1 MMTHFMKQLIPL
13 VFSLLITTTIFSQ
26 NKTDKVTLTI
36 TPTTLIDPQPHL
48 RVGTD
53 FCINNI
59 IASCD
64 FGYGRGNMGWG
75 WSKDFR
81 FYEVRPELKFYV
93 FRKLYLGTE
102 VFRYKVTDVSTDGYY
117 MLPNSNTTIQF
128 SQADYER
135 RQTGF
140 TVKVG
145 LRIMAASRFN
155 IEFYGGVR
163 RAFDVVSYKNVQ
175 NPVATGEGPPFE
187 EWFGPTMETHAGNS
201 SQTNLSLGI
210 KLGYVI
216 VKQTPRKND

>member
-1 MMTHFMKQLIPL
+1 MKLIITFAL
-13 VFSLLITTTIFSQ
+13 ILLIATSIFSQ

-36 TPTTLIDPQPHL
+36 TPTTLIDYQPHV
-48 RVGTD
+48 RMGTD
-53 FCINNI
+53 FCINNYI

-64 FGYGRGNMGWG
+64 FGYGSGSWRSA
-75 WSKDFR
+75 WSNNYR

-102 VFRYKVTDVSTDGYY
+102 VFRYKVTDIVEDSYY
-117 MLPNSNTTIQF
+117 DLPNSGNTIQF

-135 RQTGF
+135 SQTGF

-145 LRIMAASRFN
+145 VRIMAASRFN

-163 RAFDVVSYKNVQ
+163 RAFDVVSYTNVQ
-175 NPVATGEGPPFE
+175 NPTVSQNGSDFE
-187 EWFGPTMETHAGNS
+187 EWFGSIVKTDAGNM
-201 SQTNLSLGI
+201 SQSNLSLGI

-216 VKQTPRKND
+216 IKQTPREDD